1 MRVEEE
7 LCCHGQSSSKICNLV
22 EVSLN
27 IVLALNIPDTRD
39 DIRVHMLPVCALLLS
54 IFSWKLYPMQM
65 YLLHVSLLRVS
76 NYRNLLKTNLDSMF
90 TLFK

>member
-27 IVLALNIPDTRD
+27 IVLTLNIPDTRD
-39 DIRVHMLPVCALLLS
+39 DIHVYATRMCFALKYIFLEIIPNANVSTACRPITS
-54 IFSWKLYPMQM
+54 IKL
-65 YLLHVSLLRVS
+65 
-76 NYRNLLKTNLDSMF
+76 
-90 TLFK
+90 